1 MIPLS
6 KEKQEEWNKNIK
18 EAKKRLEKEM
28 PEFIQRERT
37 QNLKI
42 AELSNTIFLD

>member
-18 EAKKRLEKEM
+18 EVKKRLEKEL
-28 PEFIQRERT
+28 PEFIQKET
-37 QNLKI
+37 IQNLKI
-42 AELSNTIFLD
+42 AELSNIIFLD